1 VTPDNQAY
9 FRDAAF
15 YWRLGTID
23 SDAPAPRTPVARVCL
38 ILPWVEF
45 ASKQGAPSEALL
57 ERAGIPPELLQ
68 QADAAVA
75 IKRGFRWIE
84 LAGQSLDTAQL
95 GAHVGCATPIEDL
108 GPYGRRLAGAL
119 TLYQYLR
126 EGIALYGA
134 IMQGQ
139 VVWLSAH
146 GNRVRV
152 NLGASWRPGPGDCQ
166 ARMNFLAVTITHI
179 RRFAGAHWT
188 PTELSFGFKPREKV
202 PVGLF
207 GDARV
212 VYRPAKTYLE
222 FPRSLLG
229 LRLGQGGR
237 RSASGLTASPDL
249 LPSDLSGL
257 TELQIASLLSL
268 GTPTVDLVAETLG
281 MSRRSLQ
288 RGLADEGV
296 NYTDVLAQV
305 RLRRAAEWLAH
316 GDKPVSEIAFD
327 LGYADAPN
335 FTRAFRKLTG
345 VTPSAFRQ
353 AGTPG

>member
-1 VTPDNQAY
+1 
-9 FRDAAF
+9 
-15 YWRLGTID
+15 
-23 SDAPAPRTPVARVCL
+23 
-38 ILPWVEF
+38 VEF

-68 QADAAVA
+68 QADAVVAV
-75 IKRGFRWIE
+75 KRGFRWIE

-126 EGIALYGA
+126 EGAALYGA

-139 VVWLSAH
+139 VIWLSAH
-146 GNRVRV
+146 GNRARF
-152 NLGASWRPGPGDCQ
+152 NLGTSWNLGPGDCQ
-166 ARMNFLAVTITHI
+166 ARMNFLAVTMAHI

-202 PVGLF
+202 PVGVF

-229 LRLGQGGR
+229 LRLGQGDR

-268 GTPTVDLVAETLG
+268 RTPTVDLVAETLG

-296 NYTDVLAQV
+296 NYTDVLARV
-305 RLRRAAEWLAH
+305 RLRRAAEWLAQS
-316 GDKPVSEIAFD
+316 DKPVSEIAFD